1 MKTIE
6 LRSIDS
12 RAIMNPILT
21 TQAVNIQK
29 QNGLNSNRSR
39 STHTLW
45 RIWEYPCNPWILG
58 FEMWSHYC
66 NTPAMHVAAV
76 RAGPLCTNK
85 HTSAFITQSKKRL
98 FVWVVYALA
107 NQI

>member
-29 QNGLNSNRSR
+29 QNGLNSNRS
-39 STHTLW
+39 THTLW

-58 FEMWSHYC
+58 FEM
-66 NTPAMHVAAV
+66 
-76 RAGPLCTNK
+76 
-85 HTSAFITQSKKRL
+85 
-98 FVWVVYALA
+98 
-107 NQI
+107 